1 MSSQFTFLES
11 EFPEIFESAQRA
23 EETACSDPRAA
34 CFYARRA
41 LELAVNWAYEH
52 DASLQLPY
60 REDLSAL
67 IHEPTFRIGRV
78 ASASRLRDRP

>member
-1 MSSQFTFLES
+1 MSSQFTFLKS
-11 EFPEIFESAQRA
+11 EFPEILEAARRA

-67 IHEPTFRIGRV
+67 IPEPTFRIGRV
-78 ASASRLRDRP
+78 ASASRLRARP